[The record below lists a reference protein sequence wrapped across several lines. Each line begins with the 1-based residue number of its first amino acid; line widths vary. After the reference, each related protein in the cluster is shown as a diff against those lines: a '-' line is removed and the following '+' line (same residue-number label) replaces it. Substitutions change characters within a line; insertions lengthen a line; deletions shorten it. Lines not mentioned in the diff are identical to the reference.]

1 MTQMQTIRL
10 TVGVNM
16 PKKYILTKSYIS
28 KDHLNRLIKQITDN
42 VKDDRQESLNLLDE
56 AKNRLSSTETIA
68 EYTEALKATVT
79 VLKQVQDVNQT
90 LLKAMG
96 IIQTFVAKSS
106 NVKKADATSLFDGLS
121 KLTGAS
127 NDNEEE
133 ED

>member
-1 MTQMQTIRL
+1 M
-10 TVGVNM
+10 
-16 PKKYILTKSYIS
+16 
-28 KDHLNRLIKQITDN
+28 
-42 VKDDRQESLNLLDE
+42 DE